1 MFRERRASPSL
12 PAARFFDERR
22 VLLAECIQSRLNE
35 WVGEDTACASFA
47 GTSRPRAVSI
57 ISIGSILGAPGLLS
71 PTLPAVMPEVAH
83 QISAADRPDGLRRA
97 GRWPGSSNR
106 DSPPPTR
113 GGRSDRR
120 R

>member
-35 WVGEDTACASFA
+35 WVGEDTAFASFA

-57 ISIGSILGAPGLLS
+57 ISIGPILGAPGPALANSSVSDAVSCASDQHCLS
-71 PTLPAVMPEVAH
+71 AILPSKP
-83 QISAADRPDGLRRA
+83 RA
-97 GRWPGSSNR
+97 F
-106 DSPPPTR
+106 
-113 GGRSDRR
+113 
-120 R
+120 

>member
-22 VLLAECIQSRLNE
+22 VLLAECIQSRPNE

-57 ISIGSILGAPGLLS
+57 ISIGSILGAPG
-71 PTLPAVMPEVAH
+71 PALANSSGSDAGSGASD
-83 QISAADRPDGLRRA
+83 QGSRDRE
-97 GRWPGSSNR
+97 
-106 DSPPPTR
+106 R
-113 GGRSDRR
+113 GGWGKGEE
-120 R
+120 